1 MKISVFGLGYVGAVI
16 TGCFT
21 RDGHIIVGVDVDSK
35 KTDLVNSGKSPI
47 VEPYLEELIQEGV
60 RQGLITATTDHYNAV
75 LNTDISMVCVGTP
88 SKHTGEVDFS
98 YLQRV
103 SENIGK
109 AVKDKNSYHLVVIRS
124 TILPGVCEER
134 IIPVIE
140 NFSGKKCW
148 KDFGVVMNPEF
159 LREGSAVKDF
169 LNPPM
174 TIIGA
179 ETERDFEM
187 LAALYRKLPSKIY
200 RTSIRTAEMLKFA
213 CNAFHAL
220 KITFTNEIG
229 AICKQYG
236 IDAGELMELFC
247 KDEKLNISPAYLK
260 PGFAFGGS
268 CLPKDLRALV
278 RAAQNKD
285 VDVPLLRSISQS
297 NELQIKNAFNL
308 INSKEVS
315 KIGVLGFAFK
325 GGTDDLR
332 ESPVVMLIEMLIGRG
347 YELRLF
353 DRHVSLSRLMGKNR
367 EYIEKKIPHISRL
380 MVDSPQTLARE
391 SQLIIIGN
399 EDEEVQNILS
409 SLSPE
414 QYVIDLRP
422 AGKNKVIT
430 PAKYERING

>member
-1 MKISVFGLGYVGAVI
+1 MKISVFGLGYVGAVV
-16 TGCFT
+16 TGCFA
-21 RDGHIIVGVDVDSK
+21 RDGHYIVGVDVDPV
-35 KTDLVNSGKSPI
+35 KTSLVNSGKSPI
-47 VEPYLEELIQEGV
+47 VEPGLEELIHDGV
-60 RQGLITATTDHYNAV
+60 KQGRIKATTDHFNAV
-75 LNTDISMVCVGTP
+75 LDTDISMVCVGTP
-88 SKHTGEVDFS
+88 TKYTGEVDFS
-98 YLQRV
+98 YLLRV

-109 AVKDKNSYHLVVIRS
+109 ALKDKNGYHVIVIRS
-124 TILPGVCEER
+124 TVLPGTCEEK
-134 IIPVIE
+134 IIPVLE
-140 NFSGKKCW
+140 TSSSKKRG
-148 KDFGVVMNPEF
+148 KDFGVAVNPEF
-159 LREGSAVKDF
+159 LREASAVRDF

-174 TIIGA
+174 TVIGA
-179 ETERDFEM
+179 ETERDYEIV
-187 LAALYRKLPSKIY
+187 ASLYKNLPAKIY
-200 RTSIRTAEMLKFA
+200 RTTIRSAEMLKFA

-268 CLPKDLRALV
+268 CLPKDLRALI

-285 VDVPLLRSISQS
+285 VEVPLLRSISLS

-367 EYIEKKIPHISRL
+367 KYIEEKIPHISRL
-380 MVDSPQTLARE
+380 MVDSPQTLAKE

-399 EDEEVQNILS
+399 EDEEFQNILR

-422 AGKNKVIT
+422 AGANKVYT
-430 PAKYERING
+430 PARYERING

>member
-1 MKISVFGLGYVGAVI
+1 MRISVFGLGYVGTVVLGSFAL
-16 TGCFT
+16 
-21 RDGHIIVGVDVDSK
+21 DGHHLIGVDVEPAK
-35 KTDLVNSGKSPI
+35 INLVNSGKSPI
-47 VEPYLEELIQEGV
+47 VEHGLEELISEGV
-60 RQGLITATTDHYNAV
+60 KLGRITATDDHHSAV
-75 LNTDISMVCVGTP
+75 LTTDVSMICVGTP
-88 SKHTGEVDFS
+88 TKYTGEVDFS
-98 YLQRV
+98 YLLRV
-103 SENIGK
+103 AENIGK
-109 AVKDKNSYHLVVIRS
+109 ALKDKNEYHLVVIRS
-124 TILPGVCEER
+124 TILPGTCEEK
-134 IIPVIE
+134 IIPILE
-140 NFSGKKCW
+140 KYSLKKCGTH
-148 KDFGVVMNPEF
+148 FGVATNPEF

-169 LNPPM
+169 FNPPM
-174 TIIGA
+174 TIIGV
-179 ETERDFEM
+179 ESERDYAILE
-187 LAALYRKLPSKIY
+187 ALYQKLPAKIY

-220 KITFTNEIG
+220 KITFTNEMG

-285 VDVPLLRSISQS
+285 VEVPLLRSISVS

-325 GGTDDLR
+325 DGTDDLR

-347 YELRLF
+347 YELKLF

-367 EYIEKKIPHISRL
+367 KYIEEKIPHISRL
-380 MVDSPQTLARE
+380 MVESPQDLIRK
-391 SQLIIIGN
+391 SQLIVIGN
-399 EDEEVQNILS
+399 EDEEFHNILNQ
-409 SLSPE
+409 LSPD

-422 AGKNKVIT
+422 AGKNKICT